1 MYYNLNISTSMIHID
16 NIPITPG
23 PVPSDVPSDVNSNDE
38 EFDCGLPNLHD
49 LSDDED
55 SENGGCPS

>member
-1 MYYNLNISTSMIHID
+1 MIHID